1 MLYVFLKQIK
11 EIISDQEYIVKFFVE
26 LSECKVN
33 INKIKS
39 FQENKEEFSKT
50 KLKKLTNIIK
60 IAIAVSKGIMT
71 FEQHEKFVKNG
82 IRLYEEQMAECEKI
96 KKEKERL
103 EEKKKEKLKEKEKI
117 NLISGQKKFGAIK
130 KLKFLGKKRFG
141 DSRNNYNMT
150 KDLICSID
158 EFIFH
163 KRDVKLFNGYDDFFN
178 NMKKKISESRLN
190 TNGLNVRK

>member
-1 MLYVFLKQIK
+1 MLYVFLIQIK

-50 KLKKLTNIIK
+50 KLKKLLNIIK
-60 IAIAVSKGIMT
+60 IADIVSKGIMT

-103 EEKKKEKLKEKEKI
+103 EEKKKEKMKEK
-117 NLISGQKKFGAIK
+117 
-130 KLKFLGKKRFG
+130 
-141 DSRNNYNMT
+141 
-150 KDLICSID
+150 
-158 EFIFH
+158 
-163 KRDVKLFNGYDDFFN
+163 
-178 NMKKKISESRLN
+178 
-190 TNGLNVRK
+190 

>member
-1 MLYVFLKQIK
+1 M
-11 EIISDQEYIVKFFVE
+11 E
-26 LSECKVN
+26 LSECKLN

-103 EEKKKEKLKEKEKI
+103 EEKRKEKMKEKEKI
-117 NLISGQKKFGAIK
+117 NLMNNHKKFGAIK
-130 KLKFLGKKRFG
+130 KLK
-141 DSRNNYNMT
+141 
-150 KDLICSID
+150 
-158 EFIFH
+158 
-163 KRDVKLFNGYDDFFN
+163 
-178 NMKKKISESRLN
+178 
-190 TNGLNVRK
+190 

>member
-26 LSECKVN
+26 LSECKLN

-103 EEKKKEKLKEKEKI
+103 EEKKKEKMKEKEKI
-117 NLISGQKKFGAIK
+117 NLINGQKKFGAIK
-130 KLKFLGKKRFG
+130 KLKFLGKK
-141 DSRNNYNMT
+141 
-150 KDLICSID
+150 
-158 EFIFH
+158 
-163 KRDVKLFNGYDDFFN
+163 
-178 NMKKKISESRLN
+178 
-190 TNGLNVRK
+190 